1 VSLVRRL
8 EAMDAALGAAGF
20 PRMSPWWRE
29 TLVRFYSSGRRQLVV
44 RVGRRGGKSSTL
56 CRLAVLEALFGEHVI
71 PPGDVGV
78 VAFISTRREE
88 AGERLRTIR
97 AILDALRVPYALA
110 DQTIELRDRPIAFRV
125 FVASVAG
132 VVGFTSIAVIC
143 DEVARWRDSDSGA
156 NPAREVLASLRPT
169 MATQRNA
176 KIILS
181 SSPLGTQDAHARAI
195 DDGDTRH
202 QVTATAP
209 TWIAN
214 PTITEQQTR
223 DDEPDPRIW
232 AREYAAIP
240 QAGELS
246 AFDLDAVA
254 RAFEARPATTKG
266 ERCLF
271 IDASSGRKDA
281 WTWAI
286 AGWSTDATGE
296 FFEVDHVDGLSGSF
310 WRQVSG
316 EEVVSRLVAVAKT
329 WGASVVHGDQRE
341 AFMLEAAF
349 RERGLSFTSTA
360 WTQSNKVAAVETLR
374 RWFRDR
380 SIAIIEHERMRR
392 ELAAFEEKIT
402 PSGSLTFAGR
412 GSGDDYV
419 ALLITAAMVDAGGA
433 LQRPGDDR
441 GAEGGGSRLWPVGGN
456 ALDRFL
462 GRVIGRPNP

>member
-1 VSLVRRL
+1 MSLVRRL
-8 EAMDAALGAAGF
+8 EAMDAALGAKGF

-232 AREYAAIP
+232 AREYAAVP
-240 QAGELS
+240 QAGELA

-254 RAFEARPATTKG
+254 RAFEARPAKTKG

-286 AGWSTDATGE
+286 AGWSTDAAGE

-316 EEVVSRLVAVAKT
+316 EEVVSRLVTVAKT

-349 RERGLSFTSTA
+349 RERGLAFTSTA

-433 LQRPGDDR
+433 LQRPGEDNSP
-441 GAEGGGSRLWPVGGN
+441 AGGGSRAWAVGGSHF
-456 ALDRFL
+456 DRANF
-462 GRVIGRPNP
+462 RPNP